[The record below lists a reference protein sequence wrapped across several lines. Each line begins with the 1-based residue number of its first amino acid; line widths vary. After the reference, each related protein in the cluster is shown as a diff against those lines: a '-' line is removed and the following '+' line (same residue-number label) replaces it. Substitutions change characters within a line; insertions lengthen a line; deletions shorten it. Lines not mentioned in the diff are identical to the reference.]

1 MGRDNL
7 KSGGFVRR
15 GSRERAAHNR
25 SGGSAFSEVAFGS
38 MLRGVI
44 SINSNAMQARAISQL
59 TRMSAVMNTSMER
72 LATGKRIN
80 RASDDPAGMVAAE
93 GMTGEMKSLQAQ
105 IEALDREEHR
115 MGAREGAAS
124 VVSDL
129 LVDLNGLALSAAN
142 TAGTT
147 QAEREAMQIE
157 ADSILQTIDYISNT
171 TRFNGEQVI
180 NGYNARS
187 MGRVSSDGP
196 APDGGSSSYSLA
208 DLARGGKLNLI
219 DGDIELAQKSI
230 ESAISGMA
238 TERGAMGAY
247 LKGND
252 SKKAA
257 LVVQLEELTSAKS
270 KIVDTDYAK
279 ETAEMFRAKVL
290 TEVAQFMAKLA
301 GDQNATTV
309 LSLVSGVAPPKL

>member
-1 MGRDNL
+1 MPRPTARTL
-7 KSGGFVRR
+7 
-15 GSRERAAHNR
+15 AHNCLR
-25 SGGSAFSEVAFGS
+25 ELRFRGVMFGS
-38 MLRGVI
+38 MLSEVI
-44 SINSNAMQARAISQL
+44 SINSNAMQAKAISQL

-72 LATGKRIN
+72 LATGRRIN
-80 RASDDPAGMVAAE
+80 RASDDPAGMVASE
-93 GMTGEMKSLQAQ
+93 SMTAEMKSLQAQ

-129 LVDLNGLALSAAN
+129 LIDLNGLALAASN
-142 TAGTT
+142 TSGTT
-147 QAEREAMQIE
+147 DAEREAMQIE
-157 ADSILQTIDYISNT
+157 ADSILQTIDFISNT

-180 NGYNARS
+180 NGYTARS
-187 MGRVSSDGP
+187 MGHVSSDEP
-196 APDGGSSSYSLA
+196 NPDGGNTSYSLA
-208 DLARGGKLNLI
+208 DLARGGALNFI
-219 DGDIELAQKSI
+219 NGDTTMAVKAV

-238 TERGAMGAY
+238 SERGAMGAY

-279 ETAEMFRAKVL
+279 ETAEMFRAKIL
-290 TEVAQFMAKLA
+290 TDVAQFMAKLA

-309 LSLVSGVAPPKL
+309 LSLVSGIAPPKM